1 MSILR
6 IEGLH
11 AHYGKSHVLQGIDL
25 HVDDGELVTLLGRNG
40 AGKTTTLKSICGVV
54 PPTAGRVRFMG
65 EEVQGLPPHRIAQRG
80 VCLVPE
86 HRGIFRLLT
95 VEENLLL
102 GQRRQSPWQLADIY
116 RIFPRL
122 KERRAN
128 GGGQL
133 SGGEQQML
141 AIGRALMNAPRLLM
155 LDEPVEG
162 LAPVIV
168 EEIVA
173 QLQAIKAAGV
183 AILLVEQNLEVC
195 TQLADR
201 HYIIEQGRDRAR
213 GPQRGLPGRRS
224 DQGPIPGRGPRLESA
239 LRPQPLQD
247 HRPWT

>member
-1 MSILR
+1 MTILQ

-11 AHYGKSHVLQGIDL
+11 AHYGKSHVLQGVDL
-25 HVDDGELVTLLGRNG
+25 HVNDGELVTLLGRNG
-40 AGKTTTLKSICGVV
+40 AGKTTTLKAICGVV
-54 PPTAGRVRFMG
+54 PPSQGRIRFAGDD
-65 EEVQGLPPHRIAQRG
+65 VQGLPAHRIAQRG

-102 GQRRQSPWQLADIY
+102 GLRKQSPWQLADIY

-122 KERRAN
+122 KERRRN

-201 HYIIEQGRDRAR
+201 HYIIEQGAIVHEAGNAAFLADEATKDRYL
-213 GPQRGLPGRRS
+213 GVGL
-224 DQGPIPGRGPRLESA
+224 A
-239 LRPQPLQD
+239 
-247 HRPWT
+247 

>member
-1 MSILR
+1 MMLDVR
-6 IEGLH
+6 DVHGY
-11 AHYGKSHVLQGIDL
+11 YGKSHILQGVTL
-25 HVDDGELVTLLGRNG
+25 AVGAGETVTLLGRNG
-40 AGKTTTLKSICGVV
+40 AGKSTTLKSIAGVV
-54 PPTAGRVRFMG
+54 APRNGTVTFDGAALTGMA
-65 EEVQGLPPHRIAQRG
+65 PHRIASRG
-80 VCLVPE
+80 ICFVPE

-95 VEENLLL
+95 VEENLRL
-102 GQRRQSPWQLADIY
+102 GARKESPWQLDDIY

-122 KERRAN
+122 KERRTN

-141 AIGRALMNAPRLLM
+141 AIGRALMNHPRLLM

-173 QLQAIKAAGV
+173 QLKLIKAAGV

-201 HYIIEQGRDRAR
+201 HYIIEQGVIVYVGDNAVFAADHSIKDRYL
-213 GPQRGLPGRRS
+213 GVGVV
-224 DQGPIPGRGPRLESA
+224 
-239 LRPQPLQD
+239 
-247 HRPWT
+247 